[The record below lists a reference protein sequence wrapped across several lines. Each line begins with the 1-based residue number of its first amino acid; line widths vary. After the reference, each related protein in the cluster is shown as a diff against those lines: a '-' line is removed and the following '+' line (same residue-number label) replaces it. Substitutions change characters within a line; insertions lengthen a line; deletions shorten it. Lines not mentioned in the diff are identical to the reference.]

1 MVDKKFSDAVSG
13 GNITEIRDMLRNR
26 IQIDHNV
33 TGGMFRECFDY
44 CRKEGILDSLYEMQD
59 DREIPSENTEENF
72 KKLVGQ
78 LSTNFSRERLEKVIS
93 IAKNI
98 WPEEQSA
105 SQASTFSSSSS
116 SSSSSSQRPH
126 TENSQ
131 HEESKGR
138 VLTEDGG
145 RIIGEE
151 RILSETPLYDED
163 EERNFNK
170 HSRNLHREHRN
181 EKPRQNSDVN
191 PVLVGAVVVVAA
203 VVAAVVVIS
212 C

>member
-116 SSSSSSQRPH
+116 SSSSQRPH

-131 HEESKGR
+131 HEESRGR

-163 EERNFNK
+163 EERNSNK
-170 HSRNLHREHRN
+170 RSRNLRREHRN
-181 EKPRQNSDVN
+181 EKPRQDSDVN
-191 PVLVGAVVVVAA
+191 PVVLVGTVVVVAA

>member
-105 SQASTFSSSSS
+105 NQASTFSSSSS
-116 SSSSSSQRPH
+116 SSQRPR

-163 EERNFNK
+163 EERNFYK
-170 HSRNLHREHRN
+170 RSRNLHREHRN
-181 EKPRQNSDVN
+181 EKKRQNSDVN
-191 PVLVGAVVVVAA
+191 PVLVGTVVVVAA
-203 VVAAVVVIS
+203 VIAAVAVIS

>member
-59 DREIPSENTEENF
+59 DREIPSGNTEENF

-98 WPEEQSA
+98 WPDEQSV
-105 SQASTFSSSSS
+105 SQASTFSSSS

-163 EERNFNK
+163 EERNSNK
-170 HSRNLHREHRN
+170 QRRNRHREQRN
-181 EKPRQNSDVN
+181 ENPRQYSDVN
-191 PVLVGAVVVVAA
+191 PFLVGAVVVAA
-203 VVAAVVVIS
+203 VVVAAVVVIS

>member
-105 SQASTFSSSSS
+105 NQASTFSSSSS
-116 SSSSSSQRPH
+116 SSQRSR

-170 HSRNLHREHRN
+170 RSRNLHREHRN
-181 EKPRQNSDVN
+181 EKKRQNSDVN
-191 PVLVGAVVVVAA
+191 PVLVGTVVVVAA
-203 VVAAVVVIS
+203 VIAAVAVIS

>member
-105 SQASTFSSSSS
+105 NQSSTFSSSSS
-116 SSSSSSQRPH
+116 SLQRSR

-170 HSRNLHREHRN
+170 RSRNLHREHRN
-181 EKPRQNSDVN
+181 EKKRQDSDVN
-191 PVLVGAVVVVAA
+191 PVLVGTVVVVAA
-203 VVAAVVVIS
+203 VIAAVAVIS

>member
-105 SQASTFSSSSS
+105 NQASTFSSSSS
-116 SSSSSSQRPH
+116 SSQRSR

-170 HSRNLHREHRN
+170 QRRNLHREHRN

-191 PVLVGAVVVVAA
+191 PFLVGTVVVVVA

>member
-59 DREIPSENTEENF
+59 DREIPSGNTEENF

-98 WPEEQSA
+98 WPDEQSV
-105 SQASTFSSSSS
+105 SQASTFSSSS

-151 RILSETPLYDED
+151 RILSETPLHDED

-170 HSRNLHREHRN
+170 QRRNLHREHRN
-181 EKPRQNSDVN
+181 ENPRQNSDVN
-191 PVLVGAVVVVAA
+191 PFLLGTVAVVAV

>member
-44 CRKEGILDSLYEMQD
+44 CRKEGIFDSLYEMQD

-116 SSSSSSQRPH
+116 SSSSSQRPH

-131 HEESKGR
+131 HEESRGR

-163 EERNFNK
+163 ERDNK
-170 HSRNLHREHRN
+170 THHQQRGQGG
-181 EKPRQNSDVN
+181 RQTKADSEIN
-191 PVLVGAVVVVAA
+191 PLVVAGAVVVVVAA
-203 VVAAVVVIS
+203 VVVAAVVAG
-212 C
+212 

>member
-116 SSSSSSQRPH
+116 SSSSQRPH

-131 HEESKGR
+131 HEESRGR

-170 HSRNLHREHRN
+170 HSRNHHREHRN

-191 PVLVGAVVVVAA
+191 PVLVGAVA